1 MNAKQLETAQY
12 VTGDFW
18 LGQKLGYGFDNLA
31 FEKTYED
38 EDYVLLFGSNCDT
51 KNWHDKLLCVSLR
64 IGKRGGVKIINKR
77 TH

>member
-1 MNAKQLETAQY
+1 MNAKQLDTAQY

-18 LGQKLGYGFDNLA
+18 LGQKLGYEFTNLT
-31 FEKTYED
+31 FEKTSET
-38 EDYVLLFGSNCDT
+38 ENYVMLFGSNCDT
-51 KNWHDKLLCVSLR
+51 KHWLDKLLCVSLS